1 MARRPVTSGLVS
13 QVIAAFLFSAVAIIF
28 AIVLHLVA
36 AYVAAAIFLFAGLL
50 GLGAI
55 AYRRRG

>member
-1 MARRPVTSGLVS
+1 
-13 QVIAAFLFSAVAIIF
+13 VIAAFLFSAVAIIF